1 MNESS
6 QQDNNKEKATQEENK
21 FQTDFKPGQSVHIE
35 YKTKQYI
42 KEKKRKEPEQ
52 LIIKIEPP
60 SLEKVL
66 HFNLLVIIID
76 TKYYWME

>member
-1 MNESS
+1 MNETS

-52 LIIKIEPP
+52 LIIKI
-60 SLEKVL
+60 
-66 HFNLLVIIID
+66 
-76 TKYYWME
+76 